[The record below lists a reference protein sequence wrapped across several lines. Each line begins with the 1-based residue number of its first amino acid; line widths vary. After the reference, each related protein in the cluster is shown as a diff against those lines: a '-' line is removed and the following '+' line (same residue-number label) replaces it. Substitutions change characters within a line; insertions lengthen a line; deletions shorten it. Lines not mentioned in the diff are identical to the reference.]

1 MHPLIETHREQIA
14 ALCRKYGVR
23 RLEVFGSICA
33 MTSTQTQA
41 MWMSLSNS
49 HRDLQAA
56 DFVNTSDL
64 KSKLENLFRPSGR
77 SRRAAR
83 YGEHALKRLI
93 ERSMVPVYAAPA

>member
-23 RLEVFGSICA
+23 RLEVFGSILR

-56 DFVNTSDL
+56 DFVNTSI
-64 KSKLENLFRPSGR
+64 SSQSFENLFGRPVDLV
-77 SRRAAR
+77 
-83 YGEHALKRLI
+83 ELHAMESMRLKRLI